1 LFHRYSKGTKK
12 NRLLSLKKSGV
23 RVLFKQTLHVSTAVV
38 GMLMVG
44 YFLSSC
50 VGGGWGGVGG
60 SWGEWCPGVPW
71 NPWFILKAH
80 IEEKQRNDNDEN
92 LLSRSFTKWDK
103 LKL

>member
-1 LFHRYSKGTKK
+1 
-12 NRLLSLKKSGV
+12 
-23 RVLFKQTLHVSTAVV
+23 
-38 GMLMVG
+38 M
-44 YFLSSC
+44 
-50 VGGGWGGVGG
+50 GVGG